1 MSSSEHNELTTGRS
15 LGRYRVI
22 ETLGAGGMGEVYLAE
37 DTRLERRVAIKILPA
52 ELAQNPERMRR
63 FIREAKAASA
73 LNHPHIAHIYE
84 IGESDD
90 GVTFIAMEFVDGT
103 TLRDK
108 IHRERA
114 PLLEVLKY
122 LGQAAEGL
130 AKAHSAG
137 IIHRDLKPDNI
148 IVSRDGYAKILDFG
162 LAKHVDSEPPLGD
175 DASEAKTVVIER
187 ALSTPGTI
195 MGTAGYMSPEQA
207 RGSIQIDRR
216 SDIFAFGC
224 LLYEAA
230 TGGHQAFPGDTAVD
244 SLYKIL
250 HAQPTPVREFNSA
263 ASPDLQRVVRRCLQK
278 DPDDRYQTIKDVAIE
293 IRELR
298 EEMRGI
304 GSGPL
309 PSIPPA
315 SNEKARTT
323 AADHAN
329 WSASGPV
336 TVPSD
341 PAVNTASGTGE
352 HQFRPTKRSRGVIAI
367 VAVALLVAIGGLVHG
382 LYRMAYLPQGQP
394 VADASFKLTPLTSS
408 TTVERNPALSYDG
421 KQIAYV
427 WAGEKSDNFD
437 IYVKITDA
445 GTPLRL
451 TSNPAKEMSPVWS
464 PDGRFIAFVR
474 GDGPEKGFY
483 VVPALGGTERKV
495 ADSFGWTGG
504 SVRQQ
509 AIDWSP
515 DGKSLAVVDKST
527 EGEPWSIYLI
537 SVDTGERKRIT
548 TPPVDYDGD
557 TLVALSPDGESLAFL
572 RRRDASTSD
581 IHLVPVAGGEPVR
594 LTDDGVPIRGFD
606 WTKESARI
614 VFSSERGGGT
624 SSLWSIPSGGGAPSP
639 VAGTGENLSEL
650 TVAADGNRLAYAQ
663 ISTDINLWRVENP
676 LRAAGARTGQA
687 IPAKF
692 NSSNRSEID
701 PHYSPNGDKVVF
713 SSNRSGGSEIW
724 VCDSEGQNSQQL
736 TNFGS
741 TAVTGSPRWSP
752 DGRFIAFDSR
762 SGGNSDIYIISAEGG
777 SPRRLTS
784 DPSEEVVPSWSADG
798 KFVYFASRRT
808 GRLELWK
815 VSAAGGEQ
823 TQLTRD
829 GGFISIEAPDSK
841 ILYFTRG
848 GAFQGVWSLN
858 TELLFE
864 SKIFD
869 NGVGRNWAV
878 GGGSIYFISN
888 PTTDV
893 EAYRLTRFDTAA
905 RRAGRAIPL
914 QGTSRTMPINVITIS
929 PDERWILYAQRDLL
943 DYDLMLVEN
952 FQ

>member
-1 MSSSEHNELTTGRS
+1 MPSSENHELTSGRS

-22 ETLGAGGMGEVYLAE
+22 DTLGAGGMGEVYLAE

-52 ELAQNPERMRR
+52 EFAHAPDRMRR

-84 IGESDD
+84 IGESEE
-90 GVTFIAMEFVDGT
+90 GLTFIAMEFVDGA

-114 PLLEVLKY
+114 PLRELLKY

-207 RGSIQIDRR
+207 RGSVQVDQR

-244 SLYKIL
+244 SLYRIL
-250 HAQPTPVREFNSA
+250 HAQPKPIKEHNPGA
-263 ASPDLQRVVRRCLQK
+263 PPDLQRVVRRCLQK
-278 DPDDRYQTIKDVAIE
+278 DPEDRYQTIKDVAIE

-298 EEMRGI
+298 EEMREMGT
-304 GSGPL
+304 GPV
-309 PSIPPA
+309 PSVPPA
-315 SNEKARTT
+315 SGEKTRPTV
-323 AADHAN
+323 ADHAN
-329 WSASGPV
+329 WSSGGPV

-341 PAVNTASGTGE
+341 PAIDTAAGTGE
-352 HQFRPTKRSRGVIAI
+352 HQLRPAKRSKGVIAI
-367 VAVALLVAIGGLVHG
+367 VAVALLVTIGGLVHG
-382 LYRMAYLPQGQP
+382 LYRMSNPTGGQSL
-394 VADASFKLTPLTSS
+394 ADASFKLTPLTSS

-437 IYVKITDA
+437 VYVKITDA

-451 TSNPAKEMSPVWS
+451 TSNPAKEMSPAWS
-464 PDGRFIAFVR
+464 PDGRFIAFLR
-474 GDGPEKGFY
+474 GDGPDKGFY
-483 VVPALGGTERKV
+483 IVPALGGTERKV
-495 ADSFGWTGG
+495 SDTFGWAGG

-509 AIDWSP
+509 AVDWAP
-515 DGKSLAVVDKST
+515 DGKSIAVVDKTT
-527 EGEPWSIYLI
+527 EVEPWSVYLI
-537 SVDTGERKRIT
+537 SVDTGERRRIT
-548 TPPVDYDGD
+548 TPPADHDGD
-557 TLVALSPDGESLAFL
+557 TLVAVSPDGESVGFL

-581 IHLVPVAGGEPVR
+581 IHVAPVAGGAPVR
-594 LTDDGVPIRGFD
+594 LTEDGVPIRGFD

-624 SSLWSIPSGGGAPSP
+624 SSIWSVGSGGGAPSP
-639 VAGTGENLSEL
+639 VAGTGENVSEL
-650 TVAADGNRLAYAQ
+650 SVAANGTRLAYAQ

-676 LRAAGARTGQA
+676 FRAGASR
-687 IPAKF
+687 PAVPTKF
-692 NSSNRSEID
+692 NSSNRPEID

-724 VCDSEGQNSQQL
+724 VCDSDGQNSQQL

-762 SGGNSDIYIISAEGG
+762 SAGNSDIYVISAEGG

-784 DPSEEVVPSWSADG
+784 DPSEDVVPSWSADG
-798 KFVYFASRRT
+798 KYVYFAAKRT
-808 GRLELWK
+808 GRLELWR
-815 VSAAGGEQ
+815 VPVAGGEQ
-823 TQLTRD
+823 IQLTRD
-829 GGFISIEAPDSK
+829 GGFISMEAPESG
-841 ILYFTRG
+841 ILYFTRSG
-848 GAFQGVWSLN
+848 PVQGLWGLKLEGM
-858 TELLFE
+858 TE
-864 SKIFD
+864 SKLFD
-869 NGVGRNWAV
+869 TGVGRNWAV
-878 GGGSIYFISN
+878 GGRYIYHLSN
-888 PTTDV
+888 PATDS
-893 EAYRLTRFDTAA
+893 EPYSLIQRDTVSH
-905 RRAGRAIPL
+905 GWSIPL
-914 QGTSRTMPINVITIS
+914 QGTTRTLPINVITVS
-929 PDERWILYAQRDLL
+929 PDERWIVYAQRDLL